1 MKAMTFNIQH
11 GKDFLKGNIN
21 LKKVADAIKAE
32 GGEVVCLNEVY
43 GKGPHPHFTAQA
55 KEIAEYLGYE
65 WHFAPAI
72 KIMGAGPYGNAF
84 LSKYPIIKAETVP
97 VPTVPRT
104 HEGYYEDRCAFC
116 AVVDVE
122 GRYLTVVGCHFGL
135 QPEEQVECV
144 KTVCDL
150 IDASVYPVVLMGDFN
165 VTPEDKV
172 LEPIRQ
178 RLKDSADMAGGNEA
192 TFPSD
197 KPDIKIDYLF
207 YSPELTLEEVTI
219 PKKIVSDHLPIVAKI
234 RFRKQKEAHR

>member
-11 GKDFLKGNIN
+11 GKDFLKGKID

-55 KEIAEYLGYE
+55 KEIAEFLGYE

-72 KIMGAGPYGNAF
+72 KITGAGPYGNAF

-116 AVVDVE
+116 VVVDVE

-178 RLKDSADMAGGNEA
+178 RLKDSADMAGGSEA

-207 YSPELTLEEVTI
+207 YSPELTLEAVTI
-219 PKKIVSDHLPIVAKI
+219 PKKIVSDHLPIVAQI
-234 RFRKQKEAHR
+234 RF